1 MVGNRRSTSLA
12 AVLAVGLLAV
22 GAGCTDSATGDGEE
36 GTSAVETTWSVKTRD
51 TPPPESRTGDEICDA
66 LSQADVTELIGQP
79 VESTESFNRGCR
91 YTYPTPDGVAVISVI
106 GVSGGTM
113 PVEAAF
119 PALLMNYQEFNPGE
133 EQKPLDIGAE
143 AVEFTSSNGR
153 GLLVLTDSELMFEV
167 RVPESSAGALEPLTE
182 AVVSK
187 LG

>member
-1 MVGNRRSTSLA
+1 MGNRRSTSLVA
-12 AVLAVGLLAV
+12 ALVVGVLAV
-22 GAGCTDSATGDGEE
+22 GAGCTDSSTDGS
-36 GTSAVETTWSVKTRD
+36 GKGSAGETTWSVKTRD
-51 TPPPESRTGDEICDA
+51 TPPPEARTGDEVCEA
-66 LSQADVTELIGQP
+66 LSQDDVTELIGHP
-79 VESTESFNRGCR
+79 VESIESFNRGCR
-91 YTYPTPDGVAVISVI
+91 YSYPTPDGVAVVSVL

-113 PVEAAF
+113 PTEAAF
-119 PALLMNYQEFNPGE
+119 PALLANYREFNPGE
-133 EQKPLDIGAE
+133 EQKPLDIGVE